1 MKSAWGVFSSH
12 LPGAA
17 NIISVD
23 DTYESWAAYGLSAP
37 RANSGDPADRILDAP
52 PPSTT
57 NYFRGIIQFMMFPED
72 ILITKTDDMVTMIFN
87 YLSNAPSVV
96 PGTMYIM
103 GGKIPAAD
111 DGMNSLPP
119 HRRHG
124 GFLMVVLDPIE
135 RTKFS
140 RFFNN
145 IGEDDVWT
153 GNSFPGGLCH
163 NHASPD
169 YATPL
174 KKDWALTCDPDWT
187 KEDKEKKCLS
197 FQETAWGTDILAK
210 LERIHSSVDP
220 DRLFNP
226 GDGVGYAP
234 TGKKNSKK
242 DKSKTTKKVNK
253 VKTSKSATD

>member
-1 MKSAWGVFSSH
+1 MG
-12 LPGAA
+12 
-17 NIISVD
+17 
-23 DTYESWAAYGLSAP
+23 
-37 RANSGDPADRILDAP
+37 P

-111 DGMNSLPP
+111 D
-119 HRRHG
+119 
-124 GFLMVVLDPIE
+124 
-135 RTKFS
+135 
-140 RFFNN
+140 
-145 IGEDDVWT
+145 
-153 GNSFPGGLCH
+153 
-163 NHASPD
+163 
-169 YATPL
+169 ATPL

-220 DRLFNP
+220 DRLF
-226 GDGVGYAP
+226 
-234 TGKKNSKK
+234 
-242 DKSKTTKKVNK
+242 
-253 VKTSKSATD
+253 